1 MTVVVMAICGTA
13 AWMSLHRP
21 TSTFVDR
28 SRVDLVTWSLLS
40 GVTSA
45 LIGWRLGT
53 GFVGA
58 IAACLSTGLI
68 VLTEIDLHTRRLP
81 REISYPLFMV
91 VMSLVA
97 VSAWSEGDSRRFVQT
112 SIGVV
117 IATGVLWILH
127 LLSRGQLGDG
137 DVRLAPALGTV
148 ASIGGVSAV
157 WTSLLVAFV
166 GAGAF
171 VAILLALGRASRRT
185 AIPFGPFL
193 ALGTIVTALVAGA

>member
-28 SRVDLVTWSLLS
+28 TRVEIVTWSLVS

-45 LIGWRLGT
+45 LIGWRLGS

-58 IAACLSTGLI
+58 IASCLSTGLI
-68 VLTEIDLHTRRLP
+68 VLTEIDLRTRRLP
-81 REISYPLFMV
+81 REISYPLFTV

-97 VSAWSEGDSRRFVQT
+97 ASAWSEGDSQRFVQT

-157 WTSLLVAFV
+157 WTSLLA
-166 GAGAF
+166 AF
-171 VAILLALGRASRRT
+171 VAAGTFVIVLLVSGRATRT
-185 AIPFGPFL
+185 TTVPFGPFL
-193 ALGTIVTALVAGA
+193 AGGAIVTVLVTGA